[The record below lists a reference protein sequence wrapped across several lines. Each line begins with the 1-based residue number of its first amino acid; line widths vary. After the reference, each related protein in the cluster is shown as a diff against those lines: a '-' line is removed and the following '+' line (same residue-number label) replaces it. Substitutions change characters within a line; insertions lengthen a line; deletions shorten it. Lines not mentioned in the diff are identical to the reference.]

1 MTKKCPKCNSTIKS
15 TAKFCENCG
24 YKFNVQTKKDFDVFT
39 DDISQLSKRQLK
51 KEIKKTRKT
60 NIGLGAVGGKFI
72 AGMIILI
79 IIIMMTIL
87 FYNMSI

>member
-1 MTKKCPKCNSTIKS
+1 MVKKCPKCNSNIKD

-24 YKFNVQTKKDFDVFT
+24 YKFTVQTKKDFDIFT
-39 DDISQLSKRQLK
+39 DDISQLSKKQLK

-60 NIGLGAVGGKFI
+60 NIGLGAVSGKFI
-72 AGMIILI
+72 AGIIILI
-79 IIIMMTIL
+79 IIIMMAIL